1 MINDDWKAET
11 QVRLTKSAIFQVL
24 QEKCKDDPS
33 GNQVLELIDE
43 ATYYAYQR
51 TKTILINMGEFT
63 LHDGDHLFRVL
74 FLMEK
79 LLSPE
84 ILKEL
89 SVPELMLLILSA
101 FFHDI
106 GMAPEEKNVLSWKK
120 NWDYS
125 PNFDDR
131 IDKNE
136 YTKFQRYYFAR
147 PEEKSKLEEFISH
160 GNNSGADLIK
170 NYLIADYIRTTHAE
184 RAVKIIEK
192 DWLEKIKYRDTDL
205 TVEFAN
211 ICFSHNEDPFS
222 ILNLDQNYLCG
233 PEIYANLQLV
243 AIILRLSDL
252 LDFDAKRTPTILYSH
267 LFVRHPVSISE
278 WNKHR
283 SIEAWSISNT
293 IIQYHAKCEHPA
305 IEASIHAFCDII
317 DKELSACNNIITSIN
332 DFNRSKDKK
341 NTIKIPFNV
350 DRSKIK
356 TRKGIDGSP
365 KYLYR
370 ETQFNLS
377 KNQVI
382 DLLMGT
388 KLYGDPEVAL
398 RELLQNS
405 IDACLLRGALE
416 HSWGAQYT
424 PEIIIRYS
432 TKNNEDILE
441 IIDNGT
447 GMDQSIIDSYY
458 SKIGS
463 SFYMSPEFFDL
474 KSQSN
479 AQFTPTS
486 RFGIGI
492 LSCFMVADTLEVET
506 RRVYGPH
513 DSSTPINLTIEG
525 QESIFWIRSGERKIP
540 GTSTK
545 LFLRKNKN
553 PWDRMDENEF
563 IKSVENVIP
572 NPPFKIQIETE
583 SHNKVK
589 DENSFKEI
597 TAEILKGRS
606 WDKHENIKEFNFE
619 FNDPKKGFVGSAII
633 AILES
638 HGMPTAKIEIT
649 SRSIEIEGNSYD
661 LDKSIRAG
669 GDEINELTTSITI
682 DENGDIDSS
691 TSYNDLCR
699 SVSRLSLHGIVVPST
714 LFPKSWNMQKNQ
726 VKLDWP
732 FPILLV
738 IDVCGKMDLDLNSS
752 RTQIIMSDKWVK
764 FEEMLSLEICS
775 RIANS
780 VYSNYWEELKKVL
793 MDNTKNE
800 IFIRSLN
807 KVELNGAVYTRQIQ
821 PTQKAARL
829 ICER

>member
-1 MINDDWKAET
+1 MTQDDWRAET
-11 QVRLTKSAIFQVL
+11 QTRLKKSTIYIVL
-24 QEKCKDDPS
+24 NEKCKNDPS

-43 ATYYAYQR
+43 AIYYAYQR

-79 LLSPE
+79 LLSSD
-84 ILKEL
+84 ILNKL

-106 GMAPEEKNVLSWKK
+106 GMAPDEKNVLSWKK
-120 NWDYS
+120 NWDS
-125 PNFDDR
+125 FPNFDDQS
-131 IDKNE
+131 DEDEYKNF
-136 YTKFQRYYFAR
+136 KRYYFAR
-147 PEEKSKLEEFISH
+147 PEEKLKLEELLVR
-160 GNNSGADLIK
+160 GNNSGAELIK
-170 NYLIADYIRTTHAE
+170 HYLISDYIRTTHAD
-184 RAVKIIEK
+184 RAVEILEK
-192 DWLEKIKYRDTDL
+192 DWLGRIKYRDTDF
-205 TVEFAN
+205 TVEFAG

-233 PEIYANLQLV
+233 PEIYANLQLIAV
-243 AIILRLSDL
+243 ILRLSDI
-252 LDFDAKRTPTILYSH
+252 LDFDAKRTPSILYSH

-283 SIEAWSISNT
+283 SIEAWSINNSV
-293 IIQYHAKCEHPA
+293 IQFHAKCDHPA
-305 IEASIHAFCDII
+305 IESSIHAFCDLI
-317 DKELSACNNIITSIN
+317 DKELSACNNIINSIN
-332 DFNRSKDKK
+332 DFNRRKGWEIS
-341 NTIKIPFNV
+341 IKIPFNV
-350 DRSKIK
+350 DRSKIE
-356 TRKGIDGSP
+356 TRKKIDGTP

-416 HSWGAQYT
+416 QSWGTQYV
-424 PEIIIRYS
+424 PEILIRYS
-432 TKNNEDILE
+432 TENDEDILE

-447 GMDQSIIDSYY
+447 GMDQSVIDSYY

-463 SFYMSPEFFDL
+463 SFYKSPEFFDL

-513 DSSTPINLTIEG
+513 DSSDPINLTIEG
-525 QESIFWIRSGERKIP
+525 QESIFWIKSGSRKIP

-545 LFLRKNKN
+545 LFLHKRKN
-553 PWDRMDENEF
+553 PWERMNEDEF

-572 NPPFKIQIETE
+572 NPPFKIKIETK
-583 SHNKVK
+583 SHNKTK
-589 DENSFKEI
+589 DENSFKEV
-597 TAEILKGRS
+597 TADILKNRS
-606 WDKHENIKEFNFE
+606 WDNHNNIKELSFE
-619 FNDPKKGFVGSAII
+619 FNDPHLGFVGSAII
-633 AILES
+633 AFLEF
-638 HGMPTAKIEIT
+638 HGKPTSKIEMR
-649 SRSIEIEGNSYD
+649 SRSIEIEGDSYD
-661 LDKSIRAG
+661 LDKYIKTSG
-669 GDEINELTTSITI
+669 NEISESTTSITI
-682 DENGDIDSS
+682 DEDGNIDSS
-691 TSYNDLCR
+691 PSYHELCK
-699 SVSRLSLHGIVVPST
+699 SISQLSLHGIVVPST
-714 LFPKSWNMQKNQ
+714 LFPKPWNMQKNQ

-738 IDVCGKMDLDLNSS
+738 IDVCGEMDLDLNSS
-752 RTQIIMSDKWVK
+752 RTQIIMSDRWLK
-764 FEEMLSLEICS
+764 FEEILSFEICS
-775 RIANS
+775 RIAKS
-780 VYSNYWEELKKVL
+780 VSPDYWEELKNVL
-793 MDNTKNE
+793 KNNTKNE
-800 IFIRSLN
+800 IFMRSLD
-807 KVELNGAVYTRQIQ
+807 KIESKILV
-821 PTQKAARL
+821 
-829 ICER
+829 